1 MRCWQRKCIILL
13 VLKREKMHDKQRS
26 QVSLVIKEA
35 QNQKKIKA
43 KDPNNASTKFV
54 EYIPFWV

>member
-1 MRCWQRKCIILL
+1 LL